1 MRGLPLVASPPHVV
15 ASSARLSGAALRVA
29 RVRVRPF
36 FVALANRCRRMI

>member
-29 RVRVRPF
+29 RVRVPLF
-36 FVALANRCRRMI
+36 CL